1 MLKSTHALVTVFVCI
16 LQNIIYMGFTRIFGI
31 KTKVH
36 SVVGTHI
43 FHAGGLELN
52 HVICTITLSFS
63 TCSDANFLY
72 FGKHFWE
79 RIKQILTVIER
90 LFPWKNQKIL
100 EKYWPP
106 VATLSSHWQDP
117 RNLNL
122 HQICFLFMCFFWR
135 QQQMWNFFG
144 FQILC

>member
-72 FGKHFWE
+72 FGKHF
-79 RIKQILTVIER
+79 
-90 LFPWKNQKIL
+90 
-100 EKYWPP
+100 
-106 VATLSSHWQDP
+106 
-117 RNLNL
+117 
-122 HQICFLFMCFFWR
+122 
-135 QQQMWNFFG
+135 
-144 FQILC
+144 